1 MSHTTLPLSDRLY
14 EYYQAV
20 ATRETELLA
29 ALREETAKRPDG
41 KMQISPEVGQFF
53 GLIIELMNA
62 QKALEIGVFTGYSG
76 LCIAQALPFDGKL
89 IACEINQDHAQT
101 ALRYWREAGLERKIE
116 IHIAPAWETLDTLLE
131 NGHANTFDFLFID
144 ADKENLDRYYE
155 RCLLLARAG
164 GLIVIDN
171 VLWSGRVADPEDVD
185 LDTQA
190 IRALNEKIHEDAR
203 VSLSVVPIGDGLTL
217 ARKR

>member
-41 KMQISPEVGQFF
+41 RMQISPEVGQFF

-76 LCIAQALPFDGKL
+76 LCIAQSLPFDGKL